1 MIFAVSVFDNTL
13 LERVCIRLNT
23 CHEYEG
29 GFMHVMHTR
38 HLTLIKCH
46 SLSSVTFNAKMT
58 LFDLTHNKDISNS
71 VIFAL
76 KNYITE

>member
-13 LERVCIRLNT
+13 LERVCIRLT
-23 CHEYEG
+23 
-29 GFMHVMHTR
+29 HVMNMKEVLCMFMT
-38 HLTLIKCH
+38 TLIKCH
-46 SLSSVTFNAKMT
+46 SLSYVTFNAKMT

-76 KNYITE
+76 KIT